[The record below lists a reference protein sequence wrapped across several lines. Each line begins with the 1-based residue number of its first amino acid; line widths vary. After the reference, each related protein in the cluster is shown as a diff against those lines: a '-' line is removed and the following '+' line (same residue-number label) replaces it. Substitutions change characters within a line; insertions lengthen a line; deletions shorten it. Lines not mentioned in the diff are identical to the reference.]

1 MKLNAIIFSILL
13 TLPVFAQAD
22 EASKTAKLNELVQMT
37 NINMDAMADSMYS
50 QLNMML
56 KNMAKEMDVQP
67 SEQAILNDYS
77 HQMVAMVK
85 DELSWDKMEP
95 LIVDVYSRN
104 FSEQE
109 IDDMLAFYKTETGQS
124 MLKKMPIVMQESMLA
139 SQHVIQNLLP
149 KVQAAAKKLGQD
161 LAESR
166 KNK

>member
-1 MKLNAIIFSILL
+1 MKLNVIIFSILL

-85 DELSWDKMEP
+85 DELSWDKMGP

-124 MLKKMPIVMQESMLA
+124 MLKKMPIVMQESILA
-139 SQHVIQNLLP
+139 SQHVTQNLLS

>member
-56 KNMAKEMDVQP
+56 KNMVKEMDVQP

-139 SQHVIQNLLP
+139 SQHVIQNLLS

>member
-50 QLNMML
+50 QLNIML
-56 KNMAKEMDVQP
+56 KNLAKEMDVQP

-77 HQMVAMVK
+77 QQMVAMVK
-85 DELSWDKMEP
+85 DELSWDKMGP

-109 IDDMLAFYKTETGQS
+109 IDDILAFYKTETGQS

-139 SQHVIQNLLP
+139 SQHVIQKLLP
-149 KVQAAAKKLGQD
+149 KIQVAAKKLGQD

>member
-1 MKLNAIIFSILL
+1 MKLNAIICSILL

-50 QLNMML
+50 QLNIML
-56 KNMAKEMDVQP
+56 KNLAKEMDVQP

-77 HQMVAMVK
+77 QQMVAMVK
-85 DELSWDKMEP
+85 DELSWDKMGP

-109 IDDMLAFYKTETGQS
+109 IDDILAFYKTETGQS

-139 SQHVIQNLLP
+139 SQHVIQKLLP
-149 KVQAAAKKLGQD
+149 KIQVAAKNLGQD